1 MRISKYLRYD
11 TLSQKHLILFLSFAF
26 LVGVAGAEP
35 APGSPSKVS
44 LKCNEINASF
54 EIIKDTSGGSNN
66 SIKID
71 LKEVETSSLI
81 ISLVGPKKIFL
92 KDLKDNE
99 IRNLAKGTYSLVIVG
114 RDESSGYCPKHFQ
127 VIIK

>member
-11 TLSQKHLILFLSFAF
+11 TLNLKHFILFLSFGF
-26 LVGVAGAEP
+26 LAGVAAAEP
-35 APGSPSKVS
+35 APGSLLKVS

-54 EIIKDTSGGSNN
+54 EIIQDTSGGSNN

>member
-1 MRISKYLRYD
+1 MRIFKYLRYD
-11 TLSQKHLILFLSFAF
+11 TLPSKHFILFLSFSF
-26 LVGVAGAEP
+26 LLGVAGAEP
-35 APGSPSKVS
+35 APGSPSKVVM
-44 LKCNEINASF
+44 KCNEIKASF
-54 EIIKDTSGGSNN
+54 EIIRDTSGGSNN

-71 LKEVETSSLI
+71 IKEVEMSSLI

-92 KDLKDNE
+92 NDVNEKE

>member
-26 LVGVAGAEP
+26 FVGVAGAEP
-35 APGSPSKVS
+35 APGSLLKVS

-54 EIIKDTSGGSNN
+54 EIIQDTSGGSNN